1 MIFDYFELLY
11 LCSALQ
17 KHEISNLQ
25 YRELNVLKEQDI
37 KPHTWRGWSPVVA
50 KQGSGGYLN
59 AYLGV
64 SSCQVGCNHMNIN
77 NRKAKARYRS
87 TDAASVIEKISAVLS
102 TKSAN

>member
-1 MIFDYFELLY
+1 M
-11 LCSALQ
+11 
-17 KHEISNLQ
+17 
-25 YRELNVLKEQDI
+25 
-37 KPHTWRGWSPVVA
+37 VA

-59 AYLGV
+59 ASLGV

-87 TDAASVIEKISAVLS
+87 TDAAGVIEKISAVLS